1 MFQLSIFF
9 GLSTVGRRFWRRR
22 ARARWSMADSDRD
35 ETIKT
40 LQQMNL
46 RLSHLDNQ
54 LDQNFKSQH
63 EVLQEHVGRL
73 HMSIEA
79 IAQSLEQLNYTV
91 CKMKDPHDEMGEQRS
106 TRSIGPVMKLR
117 TGTVQSLVQMQ
128 SAVLQ
133 ELVSGNKVTSR
144 RSDADSGLQAKCV
157 CFPWVFLKMLLCF
170 SRLFSKGL
178 GSKIVIQISILEK
191 PVHVESNHELW
202 SFKIIKC
209 CDSTYIVGTCW

>member
-1 MFQLSIFF
+1 
-9 GLSTVGRRFWRRR
+9 
-22 ARARWSMADSDRD
+22 MADIDRD

-54 LDQNFKSQH
+54 MDQNFKSQH

-79 IAQSLEQLNYTV
+79 IAHSLEQLNYTV

-106 TRSIGPVMKLR
+106 IRSIGPVMKLR

-144 RSDADSGLQAKCV
+144 RSDADSGLQAKYV

-170 SRLFSKGL
+170 SRLFSTGL
-178 GSKIVIQISILEK
+178 GSKIVIQTGTLEK
-191 PVHVESNHELW
+191 P
-202 SFKIIKC
+202 
-209 CDSTYIVGTCW
+209 

>member
-1 MFQLSIFF
+1 
-9 GLSTVGRRFWRRR
+9 
-22 ARARWSMADSDRD
+22 MADSDRD

-54 LDQNFKSQH
+54 MDQNFKSQH

-79 IAQSLEQLNYTV
+79 IAQSVEQLNYTV

-170 SRLFSKGL
+170 SIGCLAK
-178 GSKIVIQISILEK
+178 VLEAK
-191 PVHVESNHELW
+191 L
-202 SFKIIKC
+202 
-209 CDSTYIVGTCW
+209 